1 MKIAFIVYNQLTLLD
16 FIGFYDPVTRLKSMG
31 FIENMNW
38 DICALSNE
46 VVDDRGIRIL
56 ASKVKK
62 SLASYDLIFIPGGF
76 GSRILQKDKEFINW
90 IRSAESVKLKV
101 SVCTGSLILG
111 AAGFL
116 ADKHATTHPAAI
128 KELKKY
134 CLKCSKDRIV
144 DQGNIITGSGVTASI
159 DLGLHI
165 VERLAGTSVREN
177 ISKQMDYPY
186 KYYPK

>member
-1 MKIAFIVYNQLTLLD
+1 MDINKLSLEMKIVFIVYNQLTLLD
-16 FIGFYDPVTRLKSMG
+16 FIGFYNPVTWLKSMG
-31 FIENMNW
+31 FIENMSW

-46 VVDDRGIRIL
+46 VIDDRRIRIL
-56 ASKVKK
+56 VSKVNK
-62 SLASYDLIFIPGGF
+62 SLASYDLFFIP
-76 GSRILQKDKEFINW
+76 
-90 IRSAESVKLKV
+90 AESVKLKV

-134 CLKCSKDRIV
+134 GLKCSKDRIV